1 MLSAVS
7 APFVVWLWLRVALF
21 ETGTFIHFYLTFLK
35 KKKKSKTQLLFF
47 SIFSSPCPHFLTL
60 TTSWPWT
67 GLRYWEMCGVGGEE
81 AREMES
87 KYEDLNTGYL
97 DFLYAEKDWD
107 R

>member
-1 MLSAVS
+1 
-7 APFVVWLWLRVALF
+7 
-21 ETGTFIHFYLTFLK
+21 
-35 KKKKSKTQLLFF
+35 
-47 SIFSSPCPHFLTL
+47 
-60 TTSWPWT
+60 
-67 GLRYWEMCGVGGEE
+67 MCGVGGEE